1 MIQVCK
7 ISFIK
12 GVPTPDRAERN
23 MNFIA
28 VNVCTE
34 QDFAQTLIF
43 IKNALSSSKLLSALP
58 GSG

>member
-28 VNVCTE
+28 VNVFTE

-43 IKNALSSSKLLSALP
+43 IKNALSSSKLLSA
-58 GSG
+58 